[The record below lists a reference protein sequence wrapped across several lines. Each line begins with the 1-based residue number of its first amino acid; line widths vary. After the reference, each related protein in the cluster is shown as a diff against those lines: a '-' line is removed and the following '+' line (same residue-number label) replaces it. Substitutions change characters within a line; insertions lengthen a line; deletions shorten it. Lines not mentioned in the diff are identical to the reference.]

1 MSFIQNVKIASV
13 PNGTSTPRTIGSK
26 LYTTTAYTMN
36 ATSIVM
42 NVQSNANTIRNKNI
56 SITFQVKVTA
66 YAATSVTVG
75 AVE

>member
-13 PNGTSTPRTIGSK
+13 PNGTSTPSTIGSK

-42 NVQSNANTIRNKNI
+42 NTHSNVNTIRNNNI